1 MFRKILFAISALFF
15 IHAAGQTSDCIPPK
29 PLVETSVYD
38 YANLLS
44 EGQKKALERKLI
56 GYSDSTSTQIVVAV
70 TADLCGG
77 DIAMTAT
84 EWAHKWGIGQKG
96 KDNGVFILLSPSD
109 RKIFIATGYGVEGS
123 LTDAMTRR
131 IIEQNILPEFRKG
144 DYYAGLDAGTDA
156 IFKVL
161 TGEFKADA
169 RKAESGGGGTWAL
182 IPVIIFAVVMI
193 AAFSSKGGKEGA
205 EAATAVVAVPAGAL
219 LPPMRCS
226 PVYCWVVWADVL
238 QAVSA
243 AAVSVLPED
252 SEGALAAAVSAAAG
266 PEEAGSGGISH
277 RRNTLLGVTCRSRGI
292 AVRKAMCFKL
302 SGHRQQ
308 A

>member
-15 IHAAGQTSDCIPPK
+15 IHASGQTSDCIPPK
-29 PLVETSVYD
+29 PSVETSVYD

-109 RKIFIATGYGVEGS
+109 RKIFIATGYGVEGA

-131 IIEQNILPEFRKG
+131 IIEQSILPEFRKG
-144 DYYAGLDAGTDA
+144 DYYAGLDAGKT
-156 IFKVL
+156 
-161 TGEFKADA
+161 
-169 RKAESGGGGTWAL
+169 RMPYSRCS
-182 IPVIIFAVVMI
+182 PV
-193 AAFSSKGGKEGA
+193 SSKPMRAKLKAAAEDMGSYSGDNIRRCYDCGVFFQRRQRRA

-219 LPPMRCS
+219 LPPMRYS
-226 PVYCWVVWADVL
+226 PVIYCWVVWADVL

-243 AAVSVLPED
+243 AAVSVLQED
-252 SEGALAAAVSAAAG
+252 SEGALGGGGFGGGGAG
-266 PEEAGSGGISH
+266 GSW
-277 RRNTLLGVTCRSRGI
+277 
-292 AVRKAMCFKL
+292 
-302 SGHRQQ
+302 
-308 A
+308 